1 MMTIDEARAMDCLM
15 LTPAQAA
22 SLIGCD
28 PQGLRMTAREDP
40 QSLGFPVVVIGNRV
54 KIPRVPLI
62 RFLGG

>member
-1 MMTIDEARAMDCLM
+1 M

-40 QSLGFPVVVIGNRV
+40 QSLGFPVVVIGSRV